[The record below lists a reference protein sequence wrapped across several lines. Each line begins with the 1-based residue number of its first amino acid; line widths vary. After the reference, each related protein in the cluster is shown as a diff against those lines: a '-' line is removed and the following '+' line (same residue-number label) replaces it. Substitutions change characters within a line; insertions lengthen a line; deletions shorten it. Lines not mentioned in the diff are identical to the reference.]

1 MASSSLL
8 FFVSLV
14 WATNWSASPILA
26 IAAAVSAGVREHCPS
41 VACGN
46 LTISSPFGL
55 FPVQAS
61 QNHCVRSFAF
71 QVFCSSSNIPYL
83 RYYDGGEGWSFQILD
98 IFYDNSSLIVTD
110 VDELQ
115 DFSSCH
121 IPTNNISKHVDPFS
135 ISAVNQN
142 LIFYNCT
149 KAPAT
154 IDSGLVQ
161 TRCGNNTF
169 VRVGGP
175 YGYNESG
182 SYFIEGCD
190 AIVMPVLGDP
200 VKTDAS
206 RYQELISG
214 GFLLTWQQPASV
226 GKFTNSPVK
235 VTEKFIQI

>member
-1 MASSSLL
+1 MEGENCPPFKLCGSVN
-8 FFVSLV
+8 VSFPFAILPEQTMETRCGLIGFQV
-14 WATNWSASPILA
+14 RCTNTTPYP
-26 IAAAVSAGVREHCPS
+26 GYNR
-41 VACGN
+41 
-46 LTISSPFGL
+46 
-55 FPVQAS
+55 
-61 QNHCVRSFAF
+61 QNH
-71 QVFCSSSNIPYL
+71 
-83 RYYDGGEGWSFQILD
+83 WFQILD

-121 IPTNNISKHVDPFS
+121 IPANNISKHVDPFS

>member
-1 MASSSLL
+1 MCLSYHNPSSTRLL
-8 FFVSLV
+8 NQLHRCNIENFLLSHGFELV
-14 WATNWSASPILA
+14 ALLRILGVGNQLVGITDSCDSCSGFGGCA
-26 IAAAVSAGVREHCPS
+26 RTLPVRGMRQLDHLLPFRAVPGAGVPESLRE
-41 VACGN
+41 V
-46 LTISSPFGL
+46 
-55 FPVQAS
+55 
-61 QNHCVRSFAF
+61 VRVPGFLL
-71 QVFCSSSNIPYL
+71 QQQHP
-83 RYYDGGEGWSFQILD
+83 
-98 IFYDNSSLIVTD
+98 SSLIVTD

-190 AIVMPVLGDP
+190 AITMPVLGDP
-200 VKTDAS
+200 AKTDAS
-206 RYQELISG
+206 RYQELMSG
-214 GFLLTWQQPASV
+214 GFLLTWQQPTSV

-235 VTEKFIQI
+235 LK